1 VLFGVSCSHALWE
14 LAMGEEV
21 IREYQS
27 RFGILG
33 LGKPATPARCT
44 ALVILMTESSGG
56 MARSSA

>member
-1 VLFGVSCSHALWE
+1 
-14 LAMGEEV
+14 MGEEV
-21 IREYQS
+21 IRKYQS

-33 LGKPATPARCT
+33 LGKPARPARCT

>member
-1 VLFGVSCSHALWE
+1 
-14 LAMGEEV
+14 MGEEV

-33 LGKPATPARCT
+33 LGKPAMPARCT

-56 MARSSA
+56 TARSSA